1 MESAV
6 KGAALSLYSQQE
18 GWWVDADTAG
28 REAALGGN
36 LVEVPQVTWDC
47 ESSAVAHT
55 SNPSTWE
62 DDAGDCYVSVLLGLD
77 SKSLEIKKIQA
88 RAMAQWVRALAPL
101 AENLVGLQLSDG
113 GP

>member
-6 KGAALSLYSQQE
+6 KGAALSSLYSQQE

-28 REAALGGN
+28 REAALGSN

-62 DDAGDCYVSVLLGLD
+62 DDAGDCYV
-77 SKSLEIKKIQA
+77 
-88 RAMAQWVRALAPL
+88 
-101 AENLVGLQLSDG
+101 
-113 GP
+113 